1 MRQLVYTMHFRGQAA
16 PAAADPNVLRETST
30 ATSCVVNTTIRES
43 GLDSELKAA
52 EGELAFLEA
61 ELHIISPGSFQQS
74 GIITFGDETDHL
86 LRFSTLDKGHF
97 TSGIAP
103 GLMAGTVSWKIEG
116 GSGQFA
122 HAQGFIT
129 SNFLLTESG
138 DLSDY
143 QSGLIFLPE

>member
-1 MRQLVYTMHFRGQAA
+1 
-16 PAAADPNVLRETST
+16 
-30 ATSCVVNTTIRES
+30 
-43 GLDSELKAA
+43 
-52 EGELAFLEA
+52 
-61 ELHIISPGSFQQS
+61 
-74 GIITFGDETDHL
+74 
-86 LRFSTLDKGHF
+86 
-97 TSGIAP
+97 
-103 GLMAGTVSWKIEG
+103 MAGTVSWKIEG

>member
-16 PAAADPNVLRETST
+16 PAAADPKVLRETST

-74 GIITFGDETDHL
+74 GIITFGDEQITCSGFQL
-86 LRFSTLDKGHF
+86 STKGILH
-97 TSGIAP
+97 P
-103 GLMAGTVSWKIEG
+103 G
-116 GSGQFA
+116 
-122 HAQGFIT
+122 
-129 SNFLLTESG
+129 
-138 DLSDY
+138 
-143 QSGLIFLPE
+143 

>member
-16 PAAADPNVLRETST
+16 PAAADPKVLRETST

-74 GIITFGDETDHL
+74 RSEMRRITCSDFQL
-86 LRFSTLDKGHF
+86 STKGHF

-103 GLMAGTVSWKIEG
+103 GLMAGTVSWKIE
-116 GSGQFA
+116 
-122 HAQGFIT
+122 
-129 SNFLLTESG
+129 
-138 DLSDY
+138 
-143 QSGLIFLPE
+143 